1 MSSNISDEI
10 IKEIRKEIKKGKSK
24 IQVSR
29 DFNISYKK
37 VLRLTSDIKTKRGI
51 SQELRKKIRDE
62 VKNGISK
69 RQTAIYFG
77 VTEKTVSY
85 HTRDICLRPFKNLR
99 VHDKKLELMK
109 DLLREGYALP
119 SKKYHTPEY
128 NEMKKHFPSICKI
141 KMYDRVIF
149 YLEDKKDVATRA
161 FLDNSK
167 RKIIS
172 YQELKQVTKVFDS
185 KLNIK
190 EKRQIIQDNRSKKL
204 FQKNKSGDGSLAFFY
219 FRRYFKKVDIIA
231 IYFIIKKKKMLFFL
245 LFFYMQ
251 TFDFLFFLGCSTDS
265 ILSFRSFIS
274 NGFLM

>member
-1 MSSNISDEI
+1 MIENVSIEKI
-10 IKEIRKEIKKGKSK
+10 RREVKEGKSK

-29 DFNISYKK
+29 EYNISYKK
-37 VLRLTSDIKTKRGI
+37 VLKLISDIKTKRGI
-51 SQELRKKIRDE
+51 SQELRKRIRDE
-62 VKNGISK
+62 VKNGRSK

-85 HTRDICLRPFKNLR
+85 HTRDICLRPFKNMR

-109 DLLREGYALP
+109 DLLRDGYALP

-128 NEMKKHFPSICKI
+128 NELKLHFPSICKI

-172 YQELKQVTKVFDS
+172 YQELKRVTKTFDS
-185 KLNIK
+185 NLNIT
-190 EKRQIIQDNRSKKL
+190 EKRQIIHDNRSKKL
-204 FQKNKSGDGSLAFFY
+204 FKKEKDSDDSLAFFY
-219 FRRYFKKVDIIA
+219 IRRYLPIKLFITFKNPSA
-231 IYFIIKKKKMLFFL
+231 IFTRF
-245 LFFYMQ
+245 
-251 TFDFLFFLGCSTDS
+251 
-265 ILSFRSFIS
+265 
-274 NGFLM
+274 

>member
-1 MSSNISDEI
+1 MDE
-10 IKEIRKEIKKGKSK
+10 EIVDKIRSEVRKGKSK
-24 IQVSR
+24 IQVSK
-29 DFNISYKK
+29 DFNLSYKK
-37 VLRLTSDIKTKRGI
+37 VLRLTNNIKTKRGI

-62 VKNGISK
+62 VKNGRSK
-69 RQTAIYFG
+69 RQTSIYFG

-99 VHDKKLELMK
+99 IQDRKLELMK
-109 DLLREGYALP
+109 DLLRDGYALP

-128 NEMKKHFPSICKI
+128 NELKRHFPSICKV

-172 YQELKQVTKVFDS
+172 YQELKRVTKTFDS
-185 KLNIK
+185 NLNIN

-204 FQKNKSGDGSLAFFY
+204 FQKDKSGDDSLAFFY
-219 FRRYFKKVDIIA
+219 IRKY
-231 IYFIIKKKKMLFFL
+231 
-245 LFFYMQ
+245 
-251 TFDFLFFLGCSTDS
+251 
-265 ILSFRSFIS
+265 
-274 NGFLM
+274 